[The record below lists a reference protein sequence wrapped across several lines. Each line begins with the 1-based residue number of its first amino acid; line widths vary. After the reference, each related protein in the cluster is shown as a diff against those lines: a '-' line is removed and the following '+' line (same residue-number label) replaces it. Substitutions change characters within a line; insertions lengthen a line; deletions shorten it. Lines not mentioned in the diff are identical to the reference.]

1 MGCCDGS
8 GTSRWVNAS
17 ARRRRAWLSLIALC
31 LLLIACGEQTPDDE
45 AGPDIP
51 AQSAPASATG
61 ESDATRS
68 PVVTATPD
76 PRGSGGNVQVYE
88 YTEVSEAGPTVLD
101 PALAE
106 DAPSRTVVRNV
117 METLVY
123 PDPSQGG
130 RFVPLLAT
138 GWRVSDEGLTVTFSI
153 RRGVQFSNGNAL
165 TPGDVAYSLQRLLLV
180 SAAGR
185 PQQVLLDPLLGRQ
198 LTGAVPSTPEV
209 MTGTI
214 DSTAALANRRPLAM
228 DIASVFDGGAYVGD
242 RAALAANVPPSALEE
257 RCRNLRAAVVAND
270 SEGTVTLHL
279 AEPWGPLLDAMSQT
293 WASIVDQQWAVE
305 RGAWDGSCQSW
316 HEWYALEN
324 EESALGTAIL
334 GTGPY
339 VLDAWAPGVEYV
351 LRANPGYWRGDEV
364 MWVGGPSGAP
374 AISSI
379 RVQQRNDPN
388 ERWQLLESGEA
399 LVATLSHAGQLLAE
413 PRTGEVCD
421 WLNQTCEET
430 EQAGAPLR
438 RVEHLPIWSRYALFF
453 NFDIVPGDD
462 GYLGSGQLDGEGIPP
477 GFFADVHVRRAFAY
491 CMDARSFVGAGLDGA
506 GYLSH
511 GLLPPFIDSQA
522 PQDEVYPYRLQLCSE
537 AFSQAWDG
545 VLPSIGFR
553 LRLPFESGDV
563 AQQAA
568 AVLLQTNVRAVN
580 PRYQIDLTGLPAP
593 LLQQEVRERR
603 APLALVSWQPQMP
616 GPYHWTAPAFG
627 PGILAFQQ
635 PPAHLQIGAAALLER
650 LRSASDPVARSLA
663 VQALHNFYTEA
674 LPFIQLPQPTTT
686 MFQQRNLETWFY
698 HAADPLPYYYA
709 YRLR

>member
-1 MGCCDGS
+1 MACYDGS
-8 GTSRWVNAS
+8 GAS
-17 ARRRRAWLSLIALC
+17 KWAKRRRVWLC
-31 LLLIACGEQTPDDE
+31 LIGLYLLLVACGEQPADNETAPE
-45 AGPDIP
+45 VP
-51 AQSAPASATG
+51 AQSALASATG
-61 ESDATRS
+61 ESDATHS

-76 PRGSGGNVQVYE
+76 ARGAGGNVQVYE
-88 YTEVSEAGPTVLD
+88 YTDVSEEGPTVLD
-101 PALAE
+101 PALAH

-130 RFVPLLAT
+130 AYVPLLAT
-138 GWRVSDEGLTVTFSI
+138 GWRISDEGHTVTFSI
-153 RRGVQFSNGNAL
+153 RRGVQFSNGNVL
-165 TPGDVAYSLQRLLLV
+165 TPGDVAYSLQRLLVV
-180 SAAGR
+180 SAASH
-185 PQQVLLDPLLGRQ
+185 PQKVLLDPLLGPQ
-198 LTGAVPSTPEV
+198 LTGTIPSAPQI

-214 DSTAALANRRPLAM
+214 DSTAALATHQLAAM

-242 RAALAANVPPSALEE
+242 RAALAANVPPSDLEE
-257 RCRNLRAAVVAND
+257 RCQNLRAAITAND
-270 SEGTVTLHL
+270 SDGTVTLHL
-279 AEPWGPLLDAMSQT
+279 AQPWGPLLDAMSQT

-351 LRANPGYWRGDEV
+351 LRANPGYWRGDDA

-374 AISSI
+374 AISHI

-388 ERWQLLESGEA
+388 ERWQMLESGEA
-399 LVATLSHAGQLLAE
+399 LVATLSQAGQLQAE
-413 PRTGEVCD
+413 SRTGEVCD
-421 WLNQTCEET
+421 WLNHTCEET
-430 EQAGAPLR
+430 EQAEAPLR
-438 RVEHLPIWSRYALFF
+438 RVEHLPVWTRHALFF
-453 NFDIVPGDD
+453 NFDIVPGDG

-477 GFFADVHVRRAFAY
+477 GFFADVNVRRAFAY
-491 CMDARSFVGAGLDGA
+491 CLDARSFVDAGLDGA
-506 GYLSH
+506 GYLSQ
-511 GLLPPFIDSQA
+511 GLIPAFVDSQA

-537 AFSQAWDG
+537 ALSQAWDG

-553 LRLPFESGDV
+553 LRLPFESGNV
-563 AQQAA
+563 AQQATA
-568 AVLLQTNVRAVN
+568 LLLQTNLRAVN
-580 PRYQIDLTGLPAP
+580 PRYRIDVTGLPAP

-616 GPYHWTAPAFG
+616 GPFHWIAPAFG
-627 PGILAFQQ
+627 SGILAFQQ
-635 PPAHLQIGAAALLER
+635 PPAHLQIGAVALLER
-650 LRSASDPVARSLA
+650 LRRASDPLARSLA
-663 VQALHNFYTEA
+663 VDALHSFYIET
-674 LPFIQLPQPTTT
+674 LPFIQLPQPATT
-686 MFQQRNLETWFY
+686 MFQQRSLESWFY